1 MIKRHDNMKVIIDS
15 KEQDRIR
22 PAMFYFSINNNVSV
36 QELETGDY
44 IFEENGKKA
53 VFEYKTMP
61 DFINSVTEGRV
72 FNQAI
77 DQQREFKNHFVI
89 IEGTDDDRKQLCEEK
104 YYATGVSF
112 SKAQFYG
119 AIARLNTFTT
129 VLRVPNRKT
138 AFEVMEQ
145 QARKCFDD
153 KAIAKTF
160 PKSEGNA
167 AFRYL
172 CYCCQGVG
180 SKTAEKI
187 VGELKLNN
195 LEDII
200 SLKKDDLMS
209 IHRIGESTATTILEQ
224 VREDCS

>member
-1 MIKRHDNMKVIIDS
+1 MKVTIDTR
-15 KEQDRIR
+15 ETERIR
-22 PAMFYFSINNNVSV
+22 PAIFFFSINNTVSIE
-36 QELETGDY
+36 ELNTGDF
-44 IFEENGKKA
+44 IFEENNKKA
-53 VFEYKTMP
+53 VFEYKTMS
-61 DFINSVTEGRV
+61 DFINSVQEGRI

-77 DQQREFKNHFVI
+77 DQQREFANHFVI
-89 IEGTDDDRKQLCEEK
+89 IEGTDDDMKEISDKL
-104 YYATGVSF
+104 YYSSGVSF
-112 SKAQFYG
+112 TKKQFYG

-145 QARKCFDD
+145 QSKKCFDD

-160 PKSEGNA
+160 PKSEGNS

-187 VGELKLNN
+187 VNELKLNN
-195 LEDII
+195 LNDII
-200 SLKKDDLMS
+200 SLKKEDLMS

-224 VREDCS
+224 VRKDCS

>member
-1 MIKRHDNMKVIIDS
+1 MKVFIDS
-15 KEQDRIR
+15 RETDRIR
-22 PAMFYFSINNNVSV
+22 PAMFFFSINNEVSIE
-36 QELETGDY
+36 ELETGDY
-44 IFEENGKKA
+44 IFEDNGQKA
-53 VFEYKTMP
+53 VFEYKTMS
-61 DFINSVTEGRV
+61 DFMNSVTEGRV

-77 DQQREFKNHFVI
+77 DQQREFANHFVI
-89 IEGTDDDRKQLCEEK
+89 IEGTDEDRKKLADEK
-104 YYATGVSF
+104 YYSAGVVF
-112 SKAQFYG
+112 TKEQFYG

-145 QARKCFDD
+145 QAIKCFDG
-153 KAIAKTF
+153 KAVAKVF

-187 VGELKLNN
+187 VNDLKLNN

-200 SLKKDDLMS
+200 SLKKDDLMKVY
-209 IHRIGESTATTILEQ
+209 RIGDSTATTILEQ
-224 VREDCS
+224 VRKDCA

>member
-1 MIKRHDNMKVIIDS
+1 MNVIIDAR
-15 KEQDRIR
+15 ETDRIR

-44 IFEENGKKA
+44 LFEENGKYA
-53 VFEYKTMP
+53 VFEYKTMS
-61 DFINSVTEGRV
+61 DFINSVNEGRV

-77 DQQREFKNHFVI
+77 DQQRQFPNHFVI
-89 IEGTDDDRKQLCEEK
+89 IEGTDEDRKTLSNEK

-112 SKAQFYG
+112 TKAQFYG

-138 AFEVMEQ
+138 AFELMEQ
-145 QARKCFDD
+145 QAKKCFDD

-187 VGELKLNN
+187 VDELNLNN
-195 LEDII
+195 LEDVI